1 MVSEIDLTPGG
12 VERLASHVELSTP
25 QTFTK
30 EKAAHTLRA
39 LSARLA
45 DVETEVAEWRR
56 QALYHNAEHGK
67 LVVIQCDTEA
77 RLAQAVEA
85 LRAIQKDHN
94 KTLLLHRGVSWRRVA
109 NALVATLTKIG
120 GDT

>member
-1 MVSEIDLTPGG
+1 MTRRDDLTPEA

-45 DVETEVAEWRR
+45 EVAE
-56 QALYHNAEHGK
+56 E
-67 LVVIQCDTEA
+67 
-77 RLAQAVEA
+77 
-85 LRAIQKDHN
+85 
-94 KTLLLHRGVSWRRVA
+94 RG
-109 NALVATLTKIG
+109 
-120 GDT
+120 